1 MNALDQAFIKAFA
14 AKDRPVTADEPVSAS
29 AGAKPQPPVSGVD
42 SMELVLHE
50 LYAQGSRFRVDR
62 PTCPESVFLAAHM
75 IVPVVEHVESYEP
88 ADIPRSTLPQVVVED
103 RMPPLSEILQSEET
117 PTAVVAGTSSKS
129 RVRGTERSDKQ
140 PDALSRVL
148 EERLELFVCPDL
160 RMPDLETVALGSLAG
175 HGEAVV
181 RRCTTGIEIGWH
193 AFDPELLT
201 ATPVADAD
209 ESPIDRRSAA
219 LDAHPEES
227 LPVDRR
233 LSEAEEASLLQGVEP
248 LGLES
253 FTPAWEVDAFHWP
266 EIAARLDVASGQ
278 KLTQSGDELHVAT
291 QDGLKVIAIVSTRRE
306 EGRSTLS
313 LALARSAAAAG
324 SRVALLDAD
333 GASPELARQLGLE
346 SPCDWQDVQRQ
357 GQALSEA
364 AVASIEDRVTLFPLT
379 VPTDTLSGRLDD
391 PLLSEVLYELK
402 RHFDLVVVDTPPLP
416 AESAVVSAIPLP
428 CAVDMAV
435 LVRNVQATP
444 QDECLSAVARLR
456 AMGVRAV
463 GIVENF
469 APAVDDCEVSHV

>member
-14 AKDRPVTADEPVSAS
+14 AKDRPVTADERVSAS

-103 RMPPLSEILQSEET
+103 RMPPLSEILQPEET

-129 RVRGTERSDKQ
+129 RVRGAERSDKQ

-219 LDAHPEES
+219 LDAHRGRIAPGR
-227 LPVDRR
+227 P
-233 LSEAEEASLLQGVEP
+233 
-248 LGLES
+248 
-253 FTPAWEVDAFHWP
+253 PAF
-266 EIAARLDVASGQ
+266 RS
-278 KLTQSGDELHVAT
+278 
-291 QDGLKVIAIVSTRRE
+291 
-306 EGRSTLS
+306 GRSF
-313 LALARSAAAAG
+313 ALA
-324 SRVALLDAD
+324 
-333 GASPELARQLGLE
+333 
-346 SPCDWQDVQRQ
+346 
-357 GQALSEA
+357 
-364 AVASIEDRVTLFPLT
+364 
-379 VPTDTLSGRLDD
+379 GR
-391 PLLSEVLYELK
+391 
-402 RHFDLVVVDTPPLP
+402 
-416 AESAVVSAIPLP
+416 
-428 CAVDMAV
+428 
-435 LVRNVQATP
+435 
-444 QDECLSAVARLR
+444 
-456 AMGVRAV
+456 GAV
-463 GIVENF
+463 GIG
-469 APAVDDCEVSHV
+469 AVHARLGSGRVSLAGNCRATRCGERSEADAVGR

>member
-103 RMPPLSEILQSEET
+103 RMPPLSEILQPEET

-209 ESPIDRRSAA
+209 ESPIDRRWRPSM
-219 LDAHPEES
+219 
-227 LPVDRR
+227 
-233 LSEAEEASLLQGVEP
+233 
-248 LGLES
+248 
-253 FTPAWEVDAFHWP
+253 
-266 EIAARLDVASGQ
+266 
-278 KLTQSGDELHVAT
+278 LTRKNRS
-291 QDGLKVIAIVSTRRE
+291 
-306 EGRSTLS
+306 RSTAGCPKRKKLHS
-313 LALARSAAAAG
+313 CRAWSRWDWSRSRPPG
-324 SRVALLDAD
+324 KWTRF
-333 GASPELARQLGLE
+333 
-346 SPCDWQDVQRQ
+346 
-357 GQALSEA
+357 
-364 AVASIEDRVTLFPLT
+364 T
-379 VPTDTLSGRLDD
+379 GRKL
-391 PLLSEVLYELK
+391 P
-402 RHFDLVVVDTPPLP
+402 RH
-416 AESAVVSAIPLP
+416 S
-428 CAVDMAV
+428 MW
-435 LVRNVQATP
+435 
-444 QDECLSAVARLR
+444 
-456 AMGVRAV
+456 RAV
-463 GIVENF
+463 R
-469 APAVDDCEVSHV
+469 S